1 MNNTISNP
9 MEWRYYTNKAKKR
22 RIDELL
28 KNAAALFANCEQTL
42 EARREAREKEK
53 EIISQ
58 IAKIDRHFAERCGWD
73 GN

>member
-1 MNNTISNP
+1 MNKAIPNP
-9 MEWRYYTNKAKKR
+9 MEWHYYTNKAKKR
-22 RIDELL
+22 KIDELL
-28 KNAAALFANCEQTL
+28 KDAAALFANCEQTS

-58 IAKIDRHFAERCGWD
+58 IAKIDRHFAERCGWT

>member
-1 MNNTISNP
+1 MNKAIPNP
-9 MEWRYYTNKAKKR
+9 MEWHYYTNKSKKR
-22 RIDELL
+22 RIDKLL
-28 KNAAALFANCEQTL
+28 KEAALLFANCEPTS

-58 IAKIDRHFAERCGWD
+58 IAKIDRHFAERCGWT

>member
-1 MNNTISNP
+1 MNQVTPNP
-9 MEWRYYTNKAKKR
+9 MEWHYYTNKAKKR
-22 RIDELL
+22 KIDELL
-28 KNAAALFANCEQTL
+28 KQAANLFANCGPTAAARK
-42 EARREAREKEK
+42 EALEKEK